1 MSAPKK
7 TLSPSA
13 AVLALGLVLAAL
25 IAASAFLANLYATLG
40 VAALALLAGLILAK
54 ALGGPA
60 KGFAQALRNMD
71 QRRRDLSLKDECMT
85 WGQWGEMPGLAGDL
99 FAYNIARREY
109 YRGAVIGMGN
119 PFFLADS
126 KGVISHASRTLFELL
141 RKDEKDV
148 VGRSVGAAFEG
159 RDGGSFAADVMSKGS
174 KVHAERDLQLWDGRH
189 LPVFLYADCIR
200 DGKDAV
206 IGCVVSIVDLTLIKE
221 QEAKIH
227 EHEAQM
233 LDLGR
238 EINELAQR
246 AASAAEELSASA
258 EEQAKGAQHQKQQ
271 TDSVATAMEEMR
283 ATVLEVAQNAG
294 QTSQAASEAS
304 ESATQGG
311 GLVTQAVA
319 GIEEVAVSARKL
331 AGVLSQ
337 LQEQSAEIGR
347 IIGVINEIAD
357 QTNLLALNAAIEA
370 ARAGD
375 AGRGF
380 AVVADEVRK
389 LAEKTMSATKEV
401 EDAVN
406 RIQAGSRQAIDSM
419 TETEAQVAT
428 GTKLSG
434 QAGEAISEV
443 MGRIGDMTD
452 RVAQIA
458 TAAEEQSAAAEEI
471 ARSVEDIAHVAKEAE
486 EAADQTASATRELA
500 ELSHQLLTLSKT
512 FGAA

>member
-13 AVLALGLVLAAL
+13 AVLGLGLGLAAL
-25 IAASAFLANLYATLG
+25 FAAAVFLANLYVTLG
-40 VAALALLAGLILAK
+40 VLGLGVIVALVLSKALSGPVQGFAAAL
-54 ALGGPA
+54 
-60 KGFAQALRNMD
+60 RDMD
-71 QRRRDLSLKDECMT
+71 KRRRDLTLKDQCRA
-85 WGQWGEMPGLAGDL
+85 WGQWGELPGLAGEL
-99 FAYNIARREY
+99 FAYNIERREY

-126 KGVISHASRTLFELL
+126 KGTITHASRTLFELL
-141 RKDEKDV
+141 RKTEKEV
-148 VGRSVGAAFEG
+148 VGQSVGSAFEG
-159 RDGGSFAADVMSKGS
+159 HDGGSFAAEVMAKGS
-174 KVHAERDLQLWDGRH
+174 KTHDERDLAIWDGRT

-200 DGKDAV
+200 DGHETV
-206 IGCVVSIVDLTLIKE
+206 IGCVASIVDLTLIKE
-221 QEAKIH
+221 QEAKIR
-227 EHEAQM
+227 EHETHM
-233 LDLGR
+233 LALGR

-258 EEQAKGAQHQKQQ
+258 EEQARGAQHQKQQ
-271 TDSVATAMEEMR
+271 TDSVAASMDEMR
-283 ATVLEVAQNAG
+283 STVLDVAQNAG
-294 QTSQAASEAS
+294 QTSQAAAEAS

-311 GLVTQAVA
+311 GLVSQAVA
-319 GIEEVAVSARKL
+319 GIEQVAVSARKL
-331 AGVLSQ
+331 AGVLGQ

-389 LAEKTMSATKEV
+389 LAEKTMTATKEV
-401 EDAVN
+401 EDAIKK
-406 RIQAGSRQAIDSM
+406 IQSGSRLAIDSM
-419 TETEAQVAT
+419 AETESQVAA

-434 QAGEAISEV
+434 QAGQAISEV
-443 MGRIGDMTD
+443 MGRIGDMSS

-471 ARSVEDIAHVAKEAE
+471 NRSVEDIAHVAKEAE
-486 EAADQTASATRELA
+486 EAADQTAAATRELA
-500 ELSHQLLTLSKT
+500 ELSQQLLTLSRT
-512 FGAA
+512 FGAG